1 MLATV
6 MITNFTCFTSS
17 SCYFPVVAKTA
28 EYFNVDHVQID
39 YFSLLTL
46 SITAPGMLV
55 AVFIA
60 KRFGLRVRCIVT
72 YLYTIYLLFLFQ
84 WCFASGCTLVFIGS
98 LTRILASFPFYDFGI
113 PPEQEFVIA
122 VVGQVVVAAGHPFI
136 LIISTQVCVG

>member
-1 MLATV
+1 MSSYHTYRKRWGVLATV

-55 AVFIA
+55 VSFHSQEVWIEVVF
-60 KRFGLRVRCIVT
+60 
-72 YLYTIYLLFLFQ
+72 
-84 WCFASGCTLVFIGS
+84 CFWV
-98 LTRILASFPFYDFGI
+98 
-113 PPEQEFVIA
+113 
-122 VVGQVVVAAGHPFI
+122 
-136 LIISTQVCVG
+136 